1 MNTTEKPNYT
11 DQALT
16 KPLGWRVMLAWSLAA
31 ASIVTALA
39 AAYMLGR
46 THASTPAGVE
56 IVIPTP
62 SPLKVQVSGAV
73 RSPGLIELA
82 RGDRL
87 ADALDRAGG
96 PEDDA
101 LLDGMNL
108 AAIVVDG
115 THIRVPRRTD
125 GTTAPGSEAGTTG
138 REIELGQDGSETPDD
153 NMVAPSILTP
163 TLINLNTAS
172 VGQLMDLPNI
182 GPARAQAI
190 INLRD
195 VRGGFSSV
203 DELDD
208 VTGIGP
214 AILDVLRPLVTVQ

>member
-1 MNTTEKPNYT
+1 M
-11 DQALT
+11 
-16 KPLGWRVMLAWSLAA
+16 AWSLAV
-31 ASIVTALA
+31 ASIATALA

-46 THASTPAGVE
+46 THASTPAGIE
-56 IVIPTP
+56 IVLPTP
-62 SPLKVQVSGAV
+62 APLKVQVSGAV
-73 RSPGLIELA
+73 RSPGLIELS

-96 PEDDA
+96 PEDEA

-108 AAIVVDG
+108 AAIVTDG
-115 THIRVPRRTD
+115 MHIRVPRRT
-125 GTTAPGSEAGTTG
+125 GENSAPGSETGTAVQG
-138 REIELGQDGSETPDD
+138 IELARDGSESTDD

-163 TLINLNTAS
+163 ALINLNTAS
-172 VGQLMDLPNI
+172 VAQLMDLPNI

-190 INLRD
+190 ISLRD
-195 VRGGFSSV
+195 ERGGFSSV

>member
-1 MNTTEKPNYT
+1 MDSTEKPNYAT
-11 DQALT
+11 QAAS
-16 KPLGWRVMLAWSLAA
+16 KAIGWRVVAAWSLAV
-31 ASIVTALA
+31 ASLITALA

-56 IVIPTP
+56 IVLPTP
-62 SPLKVQVSGAV
+62 SPLKVQVTGAV
-73 RSPGLIELA
+73 HSPGLVELT

-96 PEDDA
+96 PREDA
-101 LLDGMNL
+101 ALDGMNL
-108 AAIVVDG
+108 AAIVTDG
-115 THIRVPRRTD
+115 MHIRVPRL
-125 GTTAPGSEAGTTG
+125 SESGGTTG
-138 REIELGQDGSETPDD
+138 ADVGTAGQEIQIGQGGSESNDD
-153 NMVAPSILTP
+153 KMVAPSVLTP

-190 INLRD
+190 ISLRD
-195 VRGGFSSV
+195 ERGGFASV

-214 AILDVLRPLVTVQ
+214 AILEVLRPLVTVQ